1 MVAARSDKLLPFRS
15 ARRIDYSAGAPT
27 KEHWVRLAASW
38 IKADAKAKSRSPES
52 LLLVTQKRPLVSHF
66 PPARWVALGR
76 ENEST
81 GMPESSKR
89 HWKNESGYWRKKGGR
104 QSAAG

>member
-38 IKADAKAKSRSPES
+38 IKADAKAKSRSTELAPSDSE
-52 LLLVTQKRPLVSHF
+52 T
-66 PPARWVALGR
+66 
-76 ENEST
+76 
-81 GMPESSKR
+81 
-89 HWKNESGYWRKKGGR
+89 
-104 QSAAG
+104 AAGESFSDG